1 MRRDERSRT
10 GVMQNIVLSLRV
22 VHVRAAVR
30 CEVSHV
36 RRLFSSEGISTQ
48 YATTREISR
57 RCAPVRA
64 PRSPRST
71 PPARARRCA
80 VARAR
85 RSGRARW
92 RPPPERCAPRVSSS
106 PSRPAPRV
114 HPSRPPAKVSSKGV
128 VITRRHPQ
136 VLTRRLAPSPPPA
149 PTGRLGRPRRARA
162 AVQRPARLD
171 APRRAP
177 RRRGRPGRFI
187 RRRGDDALGPRA
199 VVPGARPDARGP
211 LRRLQRARRDPRGAT
226 HVRKTPAPEP
236 RRRAHR
242 RLLRVA
248 RGGRPRA
255 RRGEAALLPLP
266 ATRRRTR
273 RRQ

>member
-22 VHVRAAVR
+22 VHVLKSHSCGGAV
-30 CEVSHV
+30 VHF
-36 RRLFSSEGISTQ
+36 RRNQ

-57 RCAPVRA
+57 RCAPV
-64 PRSPRST
+64 RSPRST

-162 AVQRPARLD
+162 TVQRPARLD

-273 RRQ
+273 RRR